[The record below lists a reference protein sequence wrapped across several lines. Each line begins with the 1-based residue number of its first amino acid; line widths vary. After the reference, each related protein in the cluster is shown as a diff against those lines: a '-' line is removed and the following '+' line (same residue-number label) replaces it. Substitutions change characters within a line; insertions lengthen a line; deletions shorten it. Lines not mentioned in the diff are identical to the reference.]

1 MAVAMAGTLALL
13 AETCVGNFNVRPRD
27 SLLAIADTHFRDAS
41 QWTLIFCANEIR
53 LRSGVFQDSP
63 GDVLNLP
70 CQEGG
75 CARRRHSAAAGAGT
89 YRDDPD
95 NRIKLCAVHCP
106 RMARAGFG
114 FCL

>member
-1 MAVAMAGTLALL
+1 MAVALDGTMALL
-13 AETCVGNFNVRPRD
+13 PETCVGNFNVRPGD
-27 SLLAIADTHFRDAS
+27 SPLAIAETHFRDAS
-41 QWTLIFCANEIR
+41 QWTLTFYGNEDR
-53 LRSGVFQDSP
+53 LRSGVFQVSP

-89 YRDDPD
+89 YRDESD